1 MENQLDLNLIL
12 KFLVNSEYTKK
23 IPNKKENDKLH
34 LNYLDFC
41 NSSRFNFFKD
51 VLNDHLDRIGI
62 HKNNQLENS
71 LYFSIL
77 YILYKDFCLVENSD
91 QNYIIKTF
99 KNRIKDDLL
108 TRKFKLPTDLVKKK
122 VVQKLK
128 NTTNDYQDAYI
139 LSIFLNVNIFV
150 LSYTE
155 KKIHIFY
162 KEKELNTYKKN
173 IFFNEIDG
181 IYYPLIYKLD
191 NGRHFKYNSTILNNI
206 LFSDYV
212 SAYNSKNNKEFIISN
227 DWESILGDYLKINTS
242 NIVIDLNESILNN
255 MSDSES
261 SDDDIDYDNLTEE
274 IKYLN
279 EKMESNN
286 SDNLN
291 LESSD
296 DEDSNEG
303 DEDNNEN
310 DYKSDDSESDEE
322 DNKIKLIEE
331 LKSYSDYKLNKLK
344 KDDLLN
350 YLMQLT
356 DISDSV
362 RKQTKGKII
371 TNLKKEIQKF
381 I

>member
-1 MENQLDLNLIL
+1 
-12 KFLVNSEYTKK
+12 
-23 IPNKKENDKLH
+23 
-34 LNYLDFC
+34 
-41 NSSRFNFFKD
+41 
-51 VLNDHLDRIGI
+51 
-62 HKNNQLENS
+62 
-71 LYFSIL
+71 
-77 YILYKDFCLVENSD
+77 YKDFCLVENSD

-122 VVQKLK
+122 VVKKLK
-128 NTTNDYQDAYI
+128 NNTNDYQDAYI

-150 LSYTE
+150 LSYTD

-162 KEKELNTYKKN
+162 KENELNTYKKN

-191 NGRHFKYNSTILNNI
+191 NGRYFKYNSTILNNI

-296 DEDSNEG
+296 EEEDDDED
-303 DEDNNEN
+303 DENNEN
-310 DYKSDDSESDEE
+310 DME

-331 LKSYSDYKLNKLK
+331 LKSYSDYKLKKLK
-344 KDDLLN
+344 KDDL
-350 YLMQLT
+350 
-356 DISDSV
+356 
-362 RKQTKGKII
+362 
-371 TNLKKEIQKF
+371 
-381 I
+381 